1 MDKWNYKI
9 DTATVVVGLLILMLM
24 RGGWHIGAAQ
34 HYKSD
39 SGIGAQLDSLDMA
52 FGIDDDGDYY
62 VPIRFCDDPKSHPP
76 QVAWVLTDLA
86 NWRGVEMRYVI
97 SIGYEATDELPDD
110 VRKTMATFNAQ
121 QDAGEWVEK
130 GGKAIF
136 VVPIP
141 PNAEKSILHDA
152 IMYATR
158 VGRDLAAL
166 HDSEAFDQHTQP
178 SAQI

>member
-1 MDKWNYKI
+1 MDKWNYRI
-9 DTATVVVGLLILMLM
+9 DTATVAFGLLLLILM
-24 RGGWHIGAAQ
+24 RAGWYLGTTQ
-34 HYKSD
+34 QYNSG
-39 SGIGAQLDSLDMA
+39 SGIEAQLDSLGMEY
-52 FGIDDDGDYY
+52 GIDHDGDYY

-158 VGRDLAAL
+158 VGRDFAAL
-166 HDSEAFDQHTQP
+166 HGNESLDQHTQP